1 MKAVFLKFYFTSLQT
16 YGKISLT
23 TFILL
28 GGSIMKTVLT
38 VLVILTFISP
48 AVAADACEGVALTV
62 YNDNFAV
69 VRQRRK
75 MDFAKGVNT
84 VKFTDVASA
93 IDPAS
98 VNFKSL
104 SNPGQ
109 VKILEQNY
117 EYDLVNTSSL
127 LKRFIDKPITLEI
140 KGSGSDQG
148 HTATGILSSSTGNDL
163 IIQNAD
169 GINII
174 SRSSIDRI
182 SLKEAPADLV
192 TKPTLVWL
200 AQAKNASQQLCQVT
214 YTTGAISWNA
224 DYSAILSP
232 DEDTIDLTGWVTI
245 KNQSGAAYQ
254 DAAIKLMAGDVR
266 RIQPPRA
273 YGGRMERLG
282 YMDAVVKAP
291 FAEKAFM
298 DYHIYTL
305 NRTSTINNNQ
315 VKQIELITPA
325 RDIKIEKN
333 YLYQWQTKPKKV
345 QVKIEFENE
354 EKNNL
359 GIPLPKGKV
368 RVFKADDADG
378 TLEFVGE
385 DMIDHTA
392 KEEKLSLYIGDAFDV
407 VPKHTITDSSYATR
421 RSVETHKI
429 QLKNKKEKPAKVI
442 VEQKFE
448 ARRSRGDRGGANWT
462 VDRSSHKYIKHDAH
476 TLRFEIKIKPKSEVT
491 LEYTVTETW

>member
-1 MKAVFLKFYFTSLQT
+1 
-16 YGKISLT
+16 
-23 TFILL
+23 
-28 GGSIMKTVLT
+28 MKTVLT
-38 VLVILTFISP
+38 VLVILTFVSP

-75 MDFAKGVNT
+75 MDFKKGVNT

-148 HTATGILSSSTGNDL
+148 YTAKGILSSSTGNDL
-163 IIQNAD
+163 IIQNTD

-200 AQAKNASQQLCQVT
+200 AQAKNTSQQLCQVT

-224 DYSAILSP
+224 DYSATLSP

-245 KNQSGAAYQ
+245 KNQSGAGYN
-254 DAAIKLMAGDVR
+254 DASIKLMAGDVR
-266 RIQPPRA
+266 RVQPPRA
-273 YGGRMERLG
+273 YEERRMRSLG
-282 YMDAVVKAP
+282 YMDKAKAP

-305 NRTSTINNNQ
+305 NRKSTINNNQ

-325 RDIKIEKN
+325 NNIKIEKN

-345 QVKIEFENE
+345 QVKIEFENK

-392 KEEKLSLYIGDAFDV
+392 KDEKLSLYIGNAFDV
-407 VPKHTITDSSYATR
+407 VGEHTITDSSHKSRTR
-421 RSVETHKI
+421 GQTYQESTETHKI
-429 QLKNKKEKPAKVI
+429 ELRNKKDEPVLVI
-442 VEQKFE
+442 VEHTFPE
-448 ARRSRGDRGGANWT
+448 RHNWT

-476 TLRFEIKIKPKSEVT
+476 TLRFEINIKPESEVI